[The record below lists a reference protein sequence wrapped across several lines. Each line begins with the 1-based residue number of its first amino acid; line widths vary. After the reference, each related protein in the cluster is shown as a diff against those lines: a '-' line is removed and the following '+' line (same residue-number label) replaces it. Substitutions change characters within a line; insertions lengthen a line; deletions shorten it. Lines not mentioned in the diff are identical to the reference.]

1 MRYLR
6 NSLRDI
12 LVRLRTVYLTRV
24 WGHKLH
30 STTVISFT
38 AYLDRTKPELIEIGE
53 QSIVTRG
60 ATVLSHDYA
69 RATSRK
75 VTIGRCCMIGVNSIV
90 LPGVTIG
97 DSVIVG
103 AGSIVTKDIESNS
116 IAAGNPA
123 VVIKRITTG
132 PYGRMLSINSD

>member
-6 NSLRDI
+6 NQLRDMLI
-12 LVRLRTVYLTRV
+12 RLRTVYLSRL
-24 WGHKLH
+24 WGHRLH
-30 STTVISFT
+30 PTVIISFG
-38 AYLDRTKPELIEIGE
+38 AYLDRTRPELIEIGE
-53 QSIVTRG
+53 RSIVTRG
-60 ATVLSHDYA
+60 AIVLSHDYA

-75 VTIGRCCMIGVNSIV
+75 VTIGRYCMIGVNSIL

-103 AGSIVTKDIESNS
+103 AGSVVTKDIESNS

-132 PYGRMLSINSD
+132 PYGRMLSNESD